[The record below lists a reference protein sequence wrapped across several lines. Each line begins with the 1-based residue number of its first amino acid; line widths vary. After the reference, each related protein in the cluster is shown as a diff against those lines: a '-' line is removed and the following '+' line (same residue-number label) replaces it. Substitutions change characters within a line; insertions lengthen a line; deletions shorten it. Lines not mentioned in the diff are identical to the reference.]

1 MNSKIERQFYVLTG
15 QGMVTWNNFDL
26 VVVEPDVA
34 ENPKAFTTE
43 EHVGIVYEGHLCCG
57 ATGVA

>member
-34 ENPKAFTTE
+34 ENPKAFTTA
-43 EHVGIVYEGHLCCG
+43 EHVG
-57 ATGVA
+57 